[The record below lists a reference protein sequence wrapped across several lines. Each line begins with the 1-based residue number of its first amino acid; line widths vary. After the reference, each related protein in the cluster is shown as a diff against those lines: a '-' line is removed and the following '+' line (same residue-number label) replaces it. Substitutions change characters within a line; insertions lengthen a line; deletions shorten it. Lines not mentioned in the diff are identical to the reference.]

1 MVLMNFMALLVLR
14 MPQGTAS
21 SHAKLSSMHWR
32 GTQQLTGL
40 GYVLLQTEEAELFCL
55 LLDDVSIDKLLSIV
69 LNRPCLLLLCR

>member
-21 SHAKLSSMHWR
+21 YHAKLSSMHRR
-32 GTQQLTGL
+32 GIQQLTGL
-40 GYVLLQTEEAELFCL
+40 GYALLQKEEAELFCL

-69 LNRPCLLLLCR
+69 LNGPCLLLLCR